1 MRKENHTLQ
10 AGSESCP
17 SVNQGEKQQAMKRLG
32 ELYDVVQALRGE
44 NGCSWDRAQTHT
56 SLKPFLVEEAYETVD
71 AVTIQENGGGTAE
84 LQEELG
90 DLLFQ
95 VMLHSEIG
103 RQEGTFTLADVA
115 GGISRKMVH
124 RHPHVFPD
132 DEGRKEKRD
141 WDALKRE
148 EKPAETPQEEM
159 DRIPHC
165 FPALLRT
172 QKVQKKLEK
181 YDGTGG
187 DREASCQRAQELLRE
202 VMGAADDRE
211 TAKSVVE
218 MLYVI
223 CSLMRLSGVNGEQ
236 ALKDT
241 LEARLDDRRKQSG

>member
-56 SLKPFLVEEAYETVD
+56 SLKPFLIEEAYETVD

-84 LQEELG
+84 LQEDLG

-132 DEGRKEKRD
+132 DGGRKEKRD

-148 EKPAETPQEEM
+148 EKPEETPQEEM

-202 VMGAADDRE
+202 VMEAADDRE
-211 TAKSVVE
+211 AAKSGGE
-218 MLYVI
+218 LLYEI
-223 CSLMRLSGVNGEQ
+223 CNLLRLSGVNGEQ

>member
-56 SLKPFLVEEAYETVD
+56 SLKPFLIEEAYETVD

-132 DEGRKEKRD
+132 DGGRKEKRD

-181 YDGTGG
+181 YDGTGA
-187 DREASCQRAQELLRE
+187 DREISCQRAQESLRE
-202 VMGAADDRE
+202 VMEAADDRKA
-211 TAKSVVE
+211 AKSGGE
-218 MLYVI
+218 LLYEI
-223 CSLMRLSGVNGEQ
+223 CNLLRLSGVNGEQ

>member
-17 SVNQGEKQQAMKRLG
+17 SVNQGEKQQAMKRLR

-56 SLKPFLVEEAYETVD
+56 SLKPFLIEEAYETVD

-202 VMGAADDRE
+202 VMEAADDRE
-211 TAKSVVE
+211 AAKSGGE
-218 MLYVI
+218 LLYEI
-223 CSLMRLSGVNGEQ
+223 CNLLRLLGVNGEQ

>member
-1 MRKENHTLQ
+1 MRKKNRTLQ

-56 SLKPFLVEEAYETVD
+56 SLKPFLIEEAYETVD

-187 DREASCQRAQELLRE
+187 DRETSCQRAQELLRE
-202 VMGAADDRE
+202 VMEAADDRE
-211 TAKSVVE
+211 ADKSGGE
-218 MLYVI
+218 LLYEI
-223 CSLMRLSGVNGEQ
+223 CNLLRLSGVNGEQ

>member
-56 SLKPFLVEEAYETVD
+56 SLKPFLIEEAYETVD

-132 DEGRKEKRD
+132 DEGRKKKRD

-202 VMGAADDRE
+202 VMEAADDRE
-211 TAKSVVE
+211 AAKSGGE
-218 MLYVI
+218 LLYEI
-223 CSLMRLSGVNGEQ
+223 CNLLRLSGVNGEQ

-241 LEARLDDRRKQSG
+241 LEARLDNRRKQSG

>member
-17 SVNQGEKQQAMKRLG
+17 SVNQEEKQQAMKRLG

-56 SLKPFLVEEAYETVD
+56 SLKPFLIEEAYETVD

-148 EKPAETPQEEM
+148 EKPVETPQEEM

-187 DREASCQRAQELLRE
+187 DRETSCQRAQELLRE

-211 TAKSVVE
+211 AAKSGGE
-218 MLYVI
+218 LLYEI
-223 CSLMRLSGVNGEQ
+223 CNLLRLSGVNGEQ

>member
-1 MRKENHTLQ
+1 M
-10 AGSESCP
+10 
-17 SVNQGEKQQAMKRLG
+17 G

-44 NGCSWDRAQTHT
+44 NGCSLDRAQTHT
-56 SLKPFLVEEAYETVD
+56 SLKPFLIEEAYETVD

-202 VMGAADDRE
+202 VMEAADDRE
-211 TAKSVVE
+211 AAKSGGE
-218 MLYVI
+218 LLYEI
-223 CSLMRLSGVNGEQ
+223 CNLLRLSGVNGEQ

>member
-1 MRKENHTLQ
+1 M
-10 AGSESCP
+10 
-17 SVNQGEKQQAMKRLG
+17 
-32 ELYDVVQALRGE
+32 
-44 NGCSWDRAQTHT
+44 
-56 SLKPFLVEEAYETVD
+56 D

-181 YDGTGG
+181 YDGTGA
-187 DREASCQRAQELLRE
+187 DREISCQRAQELLRE
-202 VMGAADDRE
+202 VMEAADDRKA
-211 TAKSVVE
+211 AKSGGE
-218 MLYVI
+218 LLYEI
-223 CSLMRLSGVNGEQ
+223 CNLLRLSGVNGEQ

>member
-1 MRKENHTLQ
+1 M
-10 AGSESCP
+10 
-17 SVNQGEKQQAMKRLG
+17 
-32 ELYDVVQALRGE
+32 
-44 NGCSWDRAQTHT
+44 
-56 SLKPFLVEEAYETVD
+56 D

-132 DEGRKEKRD
+132 DGGRKEKRD

-202 VMGAADDRE
+202 VMEAADDRE
-211 TAKSVVE
+211 AAKSGGE
-218 MLYVI
+218 LLYEI
-223 CSLMRLSGVNGEQ
+223 CNLLRLSGVNGEQ

>member
-44 NGCSWDRAQTHT
+44 NGCSWGRAQTHT

-211 TAKSVVE
+211 TAKSGGE
-218 MLYVI
+218 LLYEI
-223 CSLMRLSGVNGEQ
+223 CNLLRLSGVNGEQ

>member
-56 SLKPFLVEEAYETVD
+56 SLKPFLIEEAYETVD

-148 EKPAETPQEEM
+148 EKPVETPQEEM

-187 DREASCQRAQELLRE
+187 DRETSCQRAQELLRE

-211 TAKSVVE
+211 AAKSGGE
-218 MLYVI
+218 LLYEI
-223 CSLMRLSGVNGEQ
+223 CNLLRLSGVNGEQ

>member
-56 SLKPFLVEEAYETVD
+56 SLKPFLIEEAYETVD
-71 AVTIQENGGGTAE
+71 AVAIQENGGGTAE

-211 TAKSVVE
+211 AAKSGGE
-218 MLYVI
+218 LLYEI
-223 CSLMRLSGVNGEQ
+223 CNLLRLSGVNGEQ

>member
-148 EKPAETPQEEM
+148 EKPVETPQEEM

-172 QKVQKKLEK
+172 QKLQKKLEK

-187 DREASCQRAQELLRE
+187 DRETSCQRAQELLRE

-211 TAKSVVE
+211 AAKSGGE
-218 MLYVI
+218 LLYEI
-223 CSLMRLSGVNGEQ
+223 CNLLRLSGVNGEQ

>member
-17 SVNQGEKQQAMKRLG
+17 SVNQGEKQQAMKRLE

-56 SLKPFLVEEAYETVD
+56 SLKPFLIEEAYETVD
-71 AVTIQENGGGTAE
+71 AVTILEQSGGTAE

-202 VMGAADDRE
+202 VMEAADDRE
-211 TAKSVVE
+211 AAKSGGE
-218 MLYVI
+218 LLYEI
-223 CSLMRLSGVNGEQ
+223 CNLLRLSGVNGEQ

>member
-56 SLKPFLVEEAYETVD
+56 SLKPFLIEEAYETVD

-148 EKPAETPQEEM
+148 EKPVETPQEEM

-187 DREASCQRAQELLRE
+187 DRETSCQRAQELLRE

-211 TAKSVVE
+211 AVKSGGE
-218 MLYVI
+218 LLYEI
-223 CSLMRLSGVNGEQ
+223 CNLLRLSGVNGEQ

>member
-56 SLKPFLVEEAYETVD
+56 SLKPFLIEEAYETVD

-172 QKVQKKLEK
+172 QKVQKKLEE

-202 VMGAADDRE
+202 VMEAADDRE
-211 TAKSVVE
+211 AAKSGGE
-218 MLYVI
+218 LLYEI
-223 CSLMRLSGVNGEQ
+223 CNLLRLSGVNGEQ

>member
-1 MRKENHTLQ
+1 MQ

-17 SVNQGEKQQAMKRLG
+17 SVNQGEKQQAMERLG

-56 SLKPFLVEEAYETVD
+56 SLKPFLIEEAYETVD
-71 AVTIQENGGGTAE
+71 AVNILEQGGGTAE

-202 VMGAADDRE
+202 VMEAVDGREAAE
-211 TAKSVVE
+211 SGGE
-218 MLYVI
+218 LLYEI
-223 CSLMRLSGVNGEQ
+223 CNLLRLSGVNGEQ

-241 LEARLDDRRKQSG
+241 LEARLDDRRKPSG

>member
-1 MRKENHTLQ
+1 M
-10 AGSESCP
+10 
-17 SVNQGEKQQAMKRLG
+17 
-32 ELYDVVQALRGE
+32 
-44 NGCSWDRAQTHT
+44 
-56 SLKPFLVEEAYETVD
+56 
-71 AVTIQENGGGTAE
+71 
-84 LQEELG
+84 
-90 DLLFQ
+90 
-95 VMLHSEIG
+95 MLHSEIG

-132 DEGRKEKRD
+132 DGGRKEKRD

-181 YDGTGG
+181 YDGTGA
-187 DREASCQRAQELLRE
+187 DREISCQRVQELLRE
-202 VMGAADDRE
+202 VMEAADDRKA
-211 TAKSVVE
+211 AKSGGE
-218 MLYVI
+218 LLYEI
-223 CSLMRLSGVNGEQ
+223 CNLLRLSGVNGEQ

>member
-56 SLKPFLVEEAYETVD
+56 SLKPFLIEEAYETVD

-132 DEGRKEKRD
+132 DGGRKEKRD

-148 EKPAETPQEEM
+148 EKPEETPQEEM

-202 VMGAADDRE
+202 VMEAADDRE
-211 TAKSVVE
+211 AAKSGGE
-218 MLYVI
+218 LLYEI
-223 CSLMRLSGVNGEQ
+223 CNLLRLSGVNGEQ

>member
-56 SLKPFLVEEAYETVD
+56 SLKPFLIEEAYETVD

-84 LQEELG
+84 LQE
-90 DLLFQ
+90 
-95 VMLHSEIG
+95 EIG

-132 DEGRKEKRD
+132 DGGRKEKRD

-202 VMGAADDRE
+202 VMEAADDRE
-211 TAKSVVE
+211 AAKSGGE
-218 MLYVI
+218 LLYEI
-223 CSLMRLSGVNGEQ
+223 CNLLRLSGVNGEQ

>member
-71 AVTIQENGGGTAE
+71 AVAIQENGGGTAE

-211 TAKSVVE
+211 AAKSGGE
-218 MLYVI
+218 LLYEI
-223 CSLMRLSGVNGEQ
+223 CNLLRLSGVNGEQ

>member
-56 SLKPFLVEEAYETVD
+56 SLKPFLIEEAYETVD
-71 AVTIQENGGGTAE
+71 AVAIQENGGGTAE

-187 DREASCQRAQELLRE
+187 DRETSCQRAQELLRE

-211 TAKSVVE
+211 AAKSGGE
-218 MLYVI
+218 LLYEI
-223 CSLMRLSGVNGEQ
+223 CNLLRLSGVNGEQ

>member
-56 SLKPFLVEEAYETVD
+56 SLKPFLIEEAYETVD

-141 WDALKRE
+141 WDAMKRE

-202 VMGAADDRE
+202 VMEAADDRE
-211 TAKSVVE
+211 AAKSGGE
-218 MLYVI
+218 LLYEI
-223 CSLMRLSGVNGEQ
+223 CNLLRLSGVNGEQ

-241 LEARLDDRRKQSG
+241 LEARLDDRRKQFG

>member
-44 NGCSWDRAQTHT
+44 KGCSWDRAQTHT
-56 SLKPFLVEEAYETVD
+56 SLKPFLIEEAYETVD

-202 VMGAADDRE
+202 VMEAADDRE
-211 TAKSVVE
+211 AAKSGGE
-218 MLYVI
+218 LLYEI
-223 CSLMRLSGVNGEQ
+223 CNLLRLSGVNGEQ

>member
-10 AGSESCP
+10 AGSEGCP
-17 SVNQGEKQQAMKRLG
+17 SVNQGEEQQGMKRLG

-211 TAKSVVE
+211 TAKSGGE
-218 MLYVI
+218 LLYEI
-223 CSLMRLSGVNGEQ
+223 CNLLRLSGVNGEQ

>member
-56 SLKPFLVEEAYETVD
+56 SLKPFLIEEAYETVD

-187 DREASCQRAQELLRE
+187 DREASCQRTQELLRE

-211 TAKSVVE
+211 AAKSGGE
-218 MLYVI
+218 LLYEI
-223 CSLMRLSGVNGEQ
+223 CNLLRLSGVNGEQ

>member
-56 SLKPFLVEEAYETVD
+56 SLKPFLIEEAYETVD

-132 DEGRKEKRD
+132 DGGRKEKRV

-148 EKPAETPQEEM
+148 EKPEETPQEEM

-202 VMGAADDRE
+202 VMEAADDRE
-211 TAKSVVE
+211 AAKSGGE
-218 MLYVI
+218 LLYEI
-223 CSLMRLSGVNGEQ
+223 CNLLRLSGVNGEQ

>member
-132 DEGRKEKRD
+132 NEGRKEKRD

-148 EKPAETPQEEM
+148 EKPVETPQEEM

-202 VMGAADDRE
+202 VMETADDRE
-211 TAKSVVE
+211 AAKSGGE
-218 MLYVI
+218 LLYEI
-223 CSLMRLSGVNGEQ
+223 CNLLRLSGVNGEQ

>member
-56 SLKPFLVEEAYETVD
+56 SLKPFLIEEAYETVD

-202 VMGAADDRE
+202 VMEAADDRKA
-211 TAKSVVE
+211 AKFGGE
-218 MLYVI
+218 LLYEI
-223 CSLMRLSGVNGEQ
+223 CNLLRLSGVNGEQ